1 MCILTSKIIFIEI
14 LLHTSRSILFFYV
27 IFLFR
32 PSRSARPWLRS
43 SARRCPGRTV
53 SGSSLSSQQTEQPFP
68 LYPLLCVLLSNH
80 TTLWNFRFYSIFF
93 IVIDF
98 IFGINSQRFI
108 WNFCE
113 ESYGSLR
120 MLMYVY
126 AVESCHLGFIVA
138 LSVTSSRSVSCPDS
152 LCWLLALPFFLNLP
166 SPLDAP
172 STLSSP
178 PDPRFHY
185 RSFVFP
191 TKSPKTLCR
200 MVYM

>member
-68 LYPLLCVLLSNH
+68 LFPLLCVLLSNH

-98 IFGINSQRFI
+98 IFGINAQRFI

-113 ESYGSLR
+113 ESCGSLR

-126 AVESCHLGFIVA
+126 AVASCSSWVHSCPLYVA
-138 LSVTSSRSVSCPDS
+138 SSRSVSCPDS
-152 LCWLLALPFFLNLP
+152 LCWLLALPFFLTY
-166 SPLDAP
+166 PLLSMP
-172 STLSSP
+172 PLLSSW
-178 PDPRFHY
+178 
-185 RSFVFP
+185 STFP
-191 TKSPKTLCR
+191 LP
-200 MVYM
+200 